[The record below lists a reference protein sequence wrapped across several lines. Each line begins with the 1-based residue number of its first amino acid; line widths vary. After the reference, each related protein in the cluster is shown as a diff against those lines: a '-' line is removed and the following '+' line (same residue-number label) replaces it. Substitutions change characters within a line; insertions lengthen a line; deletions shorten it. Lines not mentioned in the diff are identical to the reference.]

1 MNIDMLRQWVRGELD
16 PVARRAVGRWM
27 LRSPDPELPEVV
39 YGLVRELEQEKA
51 DLALL
56 SRSPDRSFVVALWRQ
71 LLDMGQATIEAL
83 RPPALAGGPVLGSAG
98 TGTSLGF
105 RKVDPEIVIDLV
117 LHEAG
122 RIAAVIGTTDL
133 GDEHLLVEPTIL
145 ESGTYPQI
153 ASWCPEQ
160 AEGRVTL
167 WLVHAPAHADPSGLR
182 DLASAVRL
190 VRSGVATIVA
200 ARWSDPV

>member
-27 LRSPDPELPEVV
+27 LRSPDPDLPEVIH
-39 YGLVRELEQEKA
+39 GLVREHEQEKA

-71 LLDMGQATIEAL
+71 LVDMGQATIEAL
-83 RPPALAGGPVLGSAG
+83 QPPALAGGPVLGSAG
-98 TGTSLGF
+98 TSTSLGF
-105 RKVDPEIVIDLV
+105 RAVAPDIVIDLV

-122 RIAAVIGTTDL
+122 RIVAVIGTTDL
-133 GDEHLLVEPTIL
+133 GDEHLLLEPTIL
-145 ESGTYPQI
+145 ETGTYPQV

-160 AEGRVTL
+160 AEGRVTV
-167 WLVHAPAHADPSGLR
+167 WLVLAGAGVDPSGLR
-182 DLASAVRL
+182 DLASADSLSRA
-190 VRSGVATIVA
+190 GVATIVA
-200 ARWSDPV
+200 RRWFDPG